1 MTSDTE
7 LKPAEA
13 MEAAPPQTYCFKN
26 LKVMLDENLKI
37 LDGLTLG
44 RSWLNIQPPGFSSQ
58 KLSLQI
64 KTLSLSLIVPAAVKL
79 VSVAM

>member
-1 MTSDTE
+1 
-7 LKPAEA
+7 
-13 MEAAPPQTYCFKN
+13 
-26 LKVMLDENLKI
+26 MLDENLKI

-44 RSWLNIQPPGFSSQ
+44 RSWLNIQPPGFYSQ